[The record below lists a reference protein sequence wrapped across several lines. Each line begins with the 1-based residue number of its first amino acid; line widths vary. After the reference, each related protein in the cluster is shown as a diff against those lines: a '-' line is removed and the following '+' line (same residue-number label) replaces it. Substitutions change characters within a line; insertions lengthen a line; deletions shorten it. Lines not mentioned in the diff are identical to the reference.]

1 MLTIGE
7 ILENLTRQ
15 LQTLYEEPEA
25 RTMAEWVLQHA
36 LKAGRFE
43 LLQRRKDP
51 APDGLQAQVQQYQER
66 LLQHEPLQ
74 YVLGEASFYGRDFNV
89 TPAVLIPRP
98 ETEELVQKVIKT
110 YQRQSQV
117 RLLDIGTGSG
127 CIPITLAAELPQAQ
141 VWGLDVSPEALAVAK
156 SNAEKLGQK
165 VEWLLQDILQEI
177 PSIEPRSLDAVISN
191 PPYVL
196 EEEKALMRQNVLN
209 FEPSLALFVPNEDPL
224 LFYRR
229 IAVVAQQLLKKG
241 GKLFFEINEKFAQE
255 TKDML
260 QQMGYQ
266 NVRVFQD
273 LRGKDRMLEAA
284 WG

>member
-36 LKAGRFE
+36 LRVGRFE

-74 YVLGEASFYGRDFNV
+74 YVLSEASFYGRDFTV

-110 YQRQSQV
+110 YQRQPQV

-141 VWGLDVSPEALAVAK
+141 AWGLDVSPEALAVAK

-177 PSIEPRSLDAVISN
+177 PAIEPHSLDAVISN

-229 IAVVAQQLLKKG
+229 IAVVAQRLLKKG

-255 TKDML
+255 TKEML
-260 QQMGYQ
+260 HQMNYQ
-266 NVRVFQD
+266 NVQIFQD